1 MPPSFF
7 RTINLIL
14 VMTVL
19 IALTIVGI
27 RAYKNEKNLSN
38 TPGVSSKEISQEKNN
53 KERKTYKDDQY
64 GFSFEYPAIWLLN
77 DELAST
83 LAEGIVNLISP
94 ENKKSAE
101 ESLKKV
107 SEGEYY
113 YVDFVVDQCEA
124 FDTNCLGVGNPGK
137 SYKNIEEFLADV
149 EGNSDYE
156 RINNMRTVNMG
167 GLKGY
172 GVLIGGLGIHFA
184 VMVEHNNNVF
194 TLHFPSTESS
204 IDLDTR
210 TVSLSPEQQHI
221 LSSFR
226 FTR

>member
-1 MPPSFF
+1 MS
-7 RTINLIL
+7 
-14 VMTVL
+14 VL

-27 RAYKNEKNLSN
+27 RAYKNEKKASN
-38 TPGVSSKEISQEKNN
+38 TPDVSNKEISQEKAN
-53 KERKTYKDDQY
+53 KDRKTYKNDQY
-64 GFSFEYPAIWLLN
+64 GFSFEYPASWLLN

-83 LAEGIVNLISP
+83 LAGGIVNLISP

-101 ESLKKV
+101 ESLKKII

-124 FDTNCLGVGNPGK
+124 FDTNCLGAGNPEK

-156 RINNMRTVNMG
+156 RSNNMRTVNTG
-167 GLKGY
+167 GLKGS
-172 GVLIGGLGIHFA
+172 GVLIGGLSIHFA
-184 VMVEHNNNVF
+184 VMVEHNNSVF
-194 TLHFPSTESS
+194 TLYFPSTESS
-204 IDLDTR
+204 IDLNKR
-210 TVSLSPEQQHI
+210 TVSLNPEQQHI
-221 LSSFR
+221 LSSFK